1 MGGLQSYFPNICPFL
16 DHRSRKMAERI
27 GLGDDVDR
35 IYGAVGED
43 ADRMARMEVALT
55 EVRLEKKENEFAGVV

>member
-1 MGGLQSYFPNICPFL
+1 
-16 DHRSRKMAERI
+16 MAERI